1 MGSMLNEKAGTIRL
15 TPRKEEDTDFL
26 KAQKIWLSPHT
37 FWFDVFG
44 SKKHE
49 STIFYNQFSL

>member
-1 MGSMLNEKAGTIRL
+1 MLNEKAGTIRL